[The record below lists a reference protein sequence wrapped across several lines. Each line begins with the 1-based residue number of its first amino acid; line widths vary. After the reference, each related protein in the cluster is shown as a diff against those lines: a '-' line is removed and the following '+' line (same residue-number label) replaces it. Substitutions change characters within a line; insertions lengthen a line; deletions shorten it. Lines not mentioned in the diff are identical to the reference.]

1 MSYAVSE
8 STVPENE
15 ASGVFE
21 ASIIIQISSS
31 ELVLVIS

>member
-1 MSYAVSE
+1 MSYAVCE

-15 ASGVFE
+15 GVFE

-31 ELVLVIS
+31 ELVLVIF